1 MKPYLL
7 PMLLLLSSTAFAAPS
22 FDCAKARSKAEVAIC
37 ESDTLS
43 ELDADLARAYKLA
56 LQSSPDAGA
65 IKATQKIW
73 LKEVRDFCEDNDC
86 LQLSMEERIEQ
97 LEPKSIGVP
106 PPQATQNF
114 NYESPPVKVDLT
126 PVEQKTQPSSALQT
140 QDNRV
145 STAEEG
151 SIAAKP
157 FLSDDKVFL
166 IVMSVLLGLFVAA
179 IGVKK
184 QATYFVNW
192 LDFIVS
198 TAGTFLI
205 LNYIPNVFVWL
216 AVVVLCHF
224 IVGLMINNF
233 NFKRGLIS
241 GLGRSAGIFVFL
253 GIIAAGILWA
263 FSKSKGSSVSG
274 RINNGEDPTEAI
286 ENDRKAQNR
295 ENLGLAVGVGAT
307 GAAFYWIDSHFIDN
321 MNKE

>member
-1 MKPYLL
+1 
-7 PMLLLLSSTAFAAPS
+7 LLLLSSTAFAAPS

-97 LEPKSIGVP
+97 LEPKPVALP
-106 PPQATQNF
+106 PPQAAQNF
-114 NYESPPVKVDLT
+114 NYELPPVKVDLT
-126 PVEQKTQPSSALQT
+126 PLEQNTQPSSALQT
-140 QDNRV
+140 QGKRV
-145 STAEEG
+145 AKTEENSSAE
-151 SIAAKP
+151 KP
-157 FLSDDKVFL
+157 FLSDDKIF
-166 IVMSVLLGLFVAA
+166 IITISVLFGLFVAA

-198 TAGTFLI
+198 TACSFLI
-205 LNYIPNVFVWL
+205 LEYIHDVFVWL
-216 AVVVLCHF
+216 AVVVFSHF
-224 IVGLMINNF
+224 VIGLMINNL

-253 GIIAAGILWA
+253 GLIAAGILWA

-274 RINNGEDPTEAI
+274 RIHNGEDPMEAV

-295 ENLGLAVGVGAT
+295 ANLGLAVGVGTT